1 EQIDEALLS
10 KYMALAYA
18 PDPDLFIR
26 TGGEVR
32 ISNFL
37 LWQVA
42 YSELYFTDCLWPD
55 FDAAEID
62 KALTDYAARDRRY
75 GGVKTDISASGQKIT
90 LAPDA

>member
-1 EQIDEALLS
+1 
-10 KYMALAYA
+10 M

-26 TGGEVR
+26 TGGEER

-55 FDAAEID
+55 FDERELD
-62 KALTDYAARDRRY
+62 KAFRAYAARDRRF
-75 GGVKTDISASGQKIT
+75 GGVKPEAAATADGPHA
-90 LAPDA
+90 A